1 MICTS
6 SRFESEI
13 VGNGL
18 EYGYI
23 TNEALEII
31 DSDKTV
37 LEDSLGIIGFVRISL
52 KLMRIAKPINKR
64 MIKNAWDAAREFQP
78 DLVLYHPK
86 ALGAVSIAEKL
97 AVPAILMSLIPM
109 LAPTREFPV
118 IGMPNLKLGGWYNL
132 LTYKLVLMGYRSFMN
147 GLNDVRMT
155 EMGLPTLPKYTGLT
169 VKFDKTPVPNIHAIS
184 PHVLNRPSDWPSIYT
199 MSGYI
204 VEQQEEQYSPSR
216 ALEDFL
222 AAGEPPVYVGFGS
235 MSGSNPERLTNL
247 IVDALVNANVRGI
260 IATGWGGLET
270 TDLPNSL
277 LTIDSVPHA
286 WLFPRVAAVVHHG
299 GAGTTAAGLR
309 AGRPTVICPF
319 MGDQPFWGDQVVKLG
334 VGLRVSPQKKL
345 TSEELSNAI
354 SKVTTNQDIEKS
366 ATLLGRKIQSEG
378 GLANVIN
385 TIEQTMRAK
394 Q

>member
-23 TNEALEII
+23 TNEALEIL

-37 LEDSLGIIGFVRISL
+37 LEDSLGIVGFVRGSL
-52 KLMRIAKPINKR
+52 KLMRMAKPINKR
-64 MIKNAWDAAREFQP
+64 MIKNAWDAARKFQP

-97 AVPAILMSLIPM
+97 AVPAVLMSLIPM

-132 LTYKLVLMGYRSFMN
+132 LTYKLVLMGYRSYMH
-147 GLNDVRMT
+147 GLNDVRIT
-155 EMGLPTLPKYTGLT
+155 EMGLPKLPTDTGLT
-169 VKFDKTPVPNIHAIS
+169 AKFDRTPVPNIHAIS
-184 PHVLNRPSDWPSIYT
+184 PHVLNRPGDWPSIYT

-204 VEQQEEQYSPSR
+204 VEEQGENYRPSR

-235 MSGSNPERLTNL
+235 MSGSNPERLTDL
-247 IVDALVNANVRGI
+247 VVDALIKANVRGI

-277 LTIDSVPHA
+277 LKIDSVPHA

-345 TSEELSNAI
+345 TSDELSNAI
-354 SKVTTNQDIEKS
+354 SMVVTNKAIQES
-366 ATLLGRKIQSEG
+366 ATLLGRKIQSED
-378 GLANVIN
+378 GLVNVIN
-385 TIEQTMRAK
+385 TIEKFIRA